1 VSINQSIVGRS
12 RSSEQV
18 ATLGLLDRP
27 QQGLANECGCIC
39 GPWSF
44 QQLAKSITNKLLRMQ
59 IPRSERGLSRTLSP
73 VLSNFR
79 AEAVASH
86 PHTQAVADSLSLQL
100 FLRAKRC
107 DGSVVSDSNKSA
119 VYSNKKRD
127 YSPVPEAVTNTDSSA
142 IWHLPP
148 VPLLYLT
155 SHLACASCAVA
166 VTNRNSPT
174 TAAGAAIFHS
184 RAATSS
190 PKESE
195 LGPKPV
201 LTCVPITIEPRR
213 TTHFFF
219 QSSCIRAHHGV
230 HEPSV
235 GAARLLVSVPVPFRA
250 RFRRFTITTHQF
262 C

>member
-86 PHTQAVADSLSLQL
+86 PHTQAVADSRSLQL
-100 FLRAKRC
+100 FLRATRC

-119 VYSNKKRD
+119 VYSNKKKGLFAGARGSD
-127 YSPVPEAVTNTDSSA
+127 EHGLV
-142 IWHLPP
+142 
-148 VPLLYLT
+148 
-155 SHLACASCAVA
+155 SHLA
-166 VTNRNSPT
+166 P
-174 TAAGAAIFHS
+174 
-184 RAATSS
+184 ATCSS
-190 PKESE
+190 PLSHQPPGMCQ
-195 LGPKPV
+195 L
-201 LTCVPITIEPRR
+201 RR
-213 TTHFFF
+213 RGDE
-219 QSSCIRAHHGV
+219 QKLAHHRRGSSHLPLPRGHV
-230 HEPSV
+230 VPQGI
-235 GAARLLVSVPVPFRA
+235 GAGTETGPYVC
-250 RFRRFTITTHQF
+250 TNYH
-262 C
+262 

>member
-100 FLRAKRC
+100 FLRATRRWFSRVGLQQV
-107 DGSVVSDSNKSA
+107 GSLLEQKKGLFAGARGSDEHGL
-119 VYSNKKRD
+119 V
-127 YSPVPEAVTNTDSSA
+127 
-142 IWHLPP
+142 
-148 VPLLYLT
+148 
-155 SHLACASCAVA
+155 SHLA
-166 VTNRNSPT
+166 P
-174 TAAGAAIFHS
+174 
-184 RAATSS
+184 ATCSS
-190 PKESE
+190 PLSHQPPGMCQ
-195 LGPKPV
+195 L
-201 LTCVPITIEPRR
+201 RR
-213 TTHFFF
+213 RGDE
-219 QSSCIRAHHGV
+219 QKLAHHRRGSSHLPLPRGHV
-230 HEPSV
+230 VPQGI
-235 GAARLLVSVPVPFRA
+235 GAGTETGPYVC
-250 RFRRFTITTHQF
+250 TNYH
-262 C
+262 

>member
-155 SHLACASCAVA
+155 SQL
-166 VTNRNSPT
+166 
-174 TAAGAAIFHS
+174 
-184 RAATSS
+184 
-190 PKESE
+190 
-195 LGPKPV
+195 
-201 LTCVPITIEPRR
+201 RR
-213 TTHFFF
+213 RGDE
-219 QSSCIRAHHGV
+219 QKLAHHRRGSSHLPLPRGHV
-230 HEPSV
+230 VPQGI
-235 GAARLLVSVPVPFRA
+235 GAGTETGPYVC
-250 RFRRFTITTHQF
+250 TNYH
-262 C
+262 